1 MNTRNFT
8 PLLFS
13 GLLVA
18 AFAIQ
23 AKANI
28 FSDNFDALAVAE
40 RAKAAPAELSKPTSY
55 VAFDGGYIEAGDP
68 IAGDE
73 PPTADNVRQSLEAAL
88 ASQGF
93 QASQTVP
100 SLLITYHWGVLRVD
114 HREINVPYKIL
125 TNLMARIS
133 LVSTAKMEAEI
144 ENHILD
150 RKKGGGEDLSVSS
163 PRFLAGDLDAALSHS
178 RQPRI
183 FVVVSAYDFQ
193 SLFQKHEAR
202 LVWSTKL
209 STQETS
215 GKMEQ
220 VIPPLLSK
228 GSSFLGADSPNVAN
242 IQATLEAKSTAIGI
256 SAGTPPT
263 PESYHIDRLY
273 LDSLLRQERAQISGE
288 PNNP

>member
-125 TNLMARIS
+125 TNLMAR
-133 LVSTAKMEAEI
+133 
-144 ENHILD
+144 
-150 RKKGGGEDLSVSS
+150 KKGGGEDLSVSS

-228 GSSFLGADSPNVAN
+228 GSSFLGADSPNIAN
-242 IQATLEAKSTAIGI
+242 IQATLEAKSTALGI